1 MVNPL
6 SHNRQSRI
14 ENRKSDVH
22 APRVLSAPDSSLPH
36 ASELPWVIH
45 DGVRVRTGT
54 AAQLRKSFPTLL
66 RDYRRRDIT
75 VPFPGGALKFGAR
88 TLIMGILNVTPDSFS
103 DGGRHFDPDLAIQA
117 GLAME
122 DADVLDVGGE
132 STRPGSD
139 PVTSAEETRRIEPVV
154 RALARRK
161 RLVSIDTTKPAV
173 ARAAF
178 AAGARILNDVSAL
191 ADPDLGREAARAR
204 VPVILMHMKG
214 TPRTMQRHAV
224 YRDVV
229 AEIADFFRARLDRA
243 LSLGIPRARIL
254 LDPGIGFGKR
264 PEHNLEILRR
274 LEEFRSLGRPV
285 VVGTSRKSFIGHVLG
300 RPVEARRDGTSATV
314 AAAVLRGADMVRV
327 HDVREMADAARMAD
341 RMK

>member
-1 MVNPL
+1 VRTR
-6 SHNRQSRI
+6 H
-14 ENRKSDVH
+14 V
-22 APRVLSAPDSSLPH
+22 ARVLKAPDPSLPQ
-36 ASELPWVIH
+36 ASRLRWVIH
-45 DGVRVRTGT
+45 DGRRVRTGT
-54 AAQLRKSFPTLL
+54 ASELRPSFGALL
-66 RDYRRRDIT
+66 RDYRRRAIA
-75 VPFPGGALKFGAR
+75 VPYPGGVLKFGGR
-88 TLIMGILNVTPDSFS
+88 TLVMGILNVTPDSFS
-103 DGGRHFDPDLAIQA
+103 DGGRYLDPDRAVEA

-122 DADVLDVGGE
+122 EADVLDVGGE
-132 STRPGSD
+132 STRPGAE
-139 PVTSAEETRRIEPVV
+139 PVSADEEIRRIEPVV
-154 RALARRK
+154 RALAARGK
-161 RLVSIDTTKPAV
+161 LVSIDTAKPAV

-178 AAGARILNDVSAL
+178 AAGARILNDVTAL

-214 TPRTMQRHAV
+214 TPGNMQDRPV
-224 YRDVV
+224 YGDVV

-243 LSLGIPRARIL
+243 LSLGISRARLL

-264 PEHNLEILRR
+264 PGHNLEILRR

-285 VVGTSRKSFIGHVLG
+285 VVGTSRKSFIGKILG
-300 RPVEARRDGTSATV
+300 RTVGDRRDGTSATV

>member
-1 MVNPL
+1 MAHV
-6 SHNRQSRI
+6 
-14 ENRKSDVH
+14 
-22 APRVLSAPDSSLPH
+22 PRVLKAPDPSLPNS
-36 ASELPWVIH
+36 AKLPWVIH
-45 DGVRVRTGT
+45 DGRRVRTGT
-54 AAQLRKSFPTLL
+54 AAQLRTSFGALL
-66 RDYRRRDIT
+66 RDYRRRALT
-75 VPFPGGALKFGAR
+75 VPYPGGALKFGAR
-88 TLIMGILNVTPDSFS
+88 TLVMGILNITPDSFS
-103 DGGRHFDPDLAIQA
+103 DGGLHLDPARAIKA

-122 DADVLDVGGE
+122 EADILDVGGE
-132 STRPGSD
+132 STRPGAES
-139 PVTSAEETRRIEPVV
+139 VSAEEELRRVEPVV
-154 RALARRK
+154 RGLAARGK
-161 RLVSIDTTKPAV
+161 LVSIDTTKPAV

-178 AAGARILNDVSAL
+178 EAGARMLNDVSAL
-191 ADPDLGREAARAR
+191 ADPDLGREAARAK

-214 TPRTMQRHAV
+214 TPRNMQERPD
-224 YRDVV
+224 YGDVV
-229 AEIADFFRARLDRA
+229 AEIADFFRERLDRA
-243 LSLGIPRARIL
+243 LSLGISRVRIL

-314 AAAVLRGADMVRV
+314 AAAVLRGADLVRV

>member
-1 MVNPL
+1 
-6 SHNRQSRI
+6 
-14 ENRKSDVH
+14 
-22 APRVLSAPDSSLPH
+22 
-36 ASELPWVIH
+36 
-45 DGVRVRTGT
+45 VRTGT
-54 AAQLRKSFPTLL
+54 AAQLKPSFGTLL
-66 RDYRRRDIT
+66 RDYRRRALT
-75 VPFPGGALKFGAR
+75 VPYPGGELKFGGR
-88 TLIMGILNVTPDSFS
+88 TLIMGVLNATPDSFS
-103 DGGRHFDPDLAIQA
+103 DGGRHLDPDRAVAA
-117 GLAME
+117 GVAME
-122 DADVLDVGGE
+122 AADVLDVGGE
-132 STRPGSD
+132 STRPGAD
-139 PVTSAEETRRIEPVV
+139 PVSADEERRRTEPIV
-154 RALARRK
+154 RALAVRGK
-161 RLVSIDTTKPAV
+161 LVSIDTTKPAV

-178 AAGARILNDVSAL
+178 EAGARILNDVSAL

-214 TPRTMQRHAV
+214 TPRTMQDRPA

-229 AEIADFFRARLDRA
+229 AEIADFFRARLERA

-264 PEHNLEILRR
+264 PEHSLEILRR

-300 RPVEARRDGTSATV
+300 RPVDERRDGTSATV

>member
-1 MVNPL
+1 
-6 SHNRQSRI
+6 
-14 ENRKSDVH
+14 
-22 APRVLSAPDSSLPH
+22 
-36 ASELPWVIH
+36 
-45 DGVRVRTGT
+45 
-54 AAQLRKSFPTLL
+54 
-66 RDYRRRDIT
+66 
-75 VPFPGGALKFGAR
+75 
-88 TLIMGILNVTPDSFS
+88 MGILNVTPDSFS
-103 DGGRHFDPDLAIQA
+103 DGGRHFDPERAVEA

-122 DADVLDVGGE
+122 QAGVLDVGGE
-132 STRPGSD
+132 STRPGAE
-139 PVTSAEETRRIEPVV
+139 PVAADEEIRRVEPVV
-154 RALARRK
+154 RALAARGK
-161 RLVSIDTTKPAV
+161 LVSIDTTKPAV

-178 AAGARILNDVSAL
+178 AAGARLLNDVTAL
-191 ADPDLGREAARAR
+191 ADPDLAREAARAK

-214 TPRTMQRHAV
+214 TPRTMQDRPV
-224 YRDVV
+224 YGDVV
-229 AEIADFFRARLDRA
+229 AEIVDFLRERMEGA
-243 LSLGIPRARIL
+243 LSAGISRARIL

-300 RPVEARRDGTSATV
+300 RAVDARRDGTSATV

>member
-1 MVNPL
+1 
-6 SHNRQSRI
+6 
-14 ENRKSDVH
+14 
-22 APRVLSAPDSSLPH
+22 
-36 ASELPWVIH
+36 VIH
-45 DGVRVRTGT
+45 DGRRLRTGT
-54 AAQLRKSFPTLL
+54 AAELRASFGALL
-66 RDYRRRDIT
+66 RDYRRRAIS
-75 VPFPGGALKFGAR
+75 VPYPGGVLRFGRR
-88 TLIMGILNVTPDSFS
+88 TLVMGILNVTPDSFS
-103 DGGRHFDPDLAIQA
+103 DGGRHFDPERAVEA

-122 DADVLDVGGE
+122 QAGVLDVGGE
-132 STRPGSD
+132 STRPGAE
-139 PVTSAEETRRIEPVV
+139 PVAADEEIRRVEPVV
-154 RALARRK
+154 RALAARGK
-161 RLVSIDTTKPAV
+161 LVSIDTTKPAV

-178 AAGARILNDVSAL
+178 AAGARLLNDVTAL
-191 ADPDLGREAARAR
+191 ADPDLAREAARAK

-214 TPRTMQRHAV
+214 TPRTMQDRPV
-224 YRDVV
+224 YGDVV
-229 AEIADFFRARLDRA
+229 AEIVDFLRERMEGA
-243 LSLGIPRARIL
+243 LSAGISRARIL

-300 RPVEARRDGTSATV
+300 RAVDARRDGTSATV